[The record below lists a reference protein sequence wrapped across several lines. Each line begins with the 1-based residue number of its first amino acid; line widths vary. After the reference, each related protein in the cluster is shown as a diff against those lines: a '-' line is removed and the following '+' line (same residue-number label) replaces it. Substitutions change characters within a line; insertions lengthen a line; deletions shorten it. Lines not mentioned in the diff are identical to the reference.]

1 MRVSRITET
10 DRRRWASWA
19 LGAVAVV
26 LGVLALAKV
35 VSLPRGTARGR
46 DLVDLATAGDA
57 LDPNGLQRH
66 LADAKAVADALK
78 KKNPF
83 TLTPPRE
90 HPVKQVEGILGNEV
104 LISGKWYQVGQ
115 KIKDA
120 KIVAIRPTEVEI
132 EWDGKGKTFSPIA
145 AASAAPGPSRPGPG
159 TPEKVEA
166 PTGPRPAA
174 PARAVAAEVPAAP
187 AAQDDLA
194 WMGVELPPEVK
205 NKMLERWNGMSD
217 EEKEKAKQKWSE
229 MSEEQKRRAVES
241 FGAGN

>member
-66 LADAKAVADALK
+66 LADAKTVADALK

-90 HPVKQVEGILGNEV
+90 HPVKQVEGILGNEA
-104 LISGKWYQVGQ
+104 LISGKWYKVGQ
-115 KIKDA
+115 KIRDA

-132 EWDGKGKTFSPIA
+132 EWDGKGTTFSPIA
-145 AASAAPGPSRPGPG
+145 ATDAASPPQPGAPRKEGGPAGPTPALQARAGAA
-159 TPEKVEA
+159 EA
-166 PTGPRPAA
+166 PAA
-174 PARAVAAEVPAAP
+174 PV
-187 AAQDDLA
+187 AQDALA
-194 WMGVELPPEVK
+194 WMGVELPPQVK
-205 NKMLERWNGMSD
+205 SKILERWNRMSD
-217 EEKEKAKQKWSE
+217 EEKEERKRKWRE

-241 FGAGN
+241 LGAGN

>member
-1 MRVSRITET
+1 MRMSRTT
-10 DRRRWASWA
+10 KADRRQWALWA
-19 LGAVAVV
+19 LGAVAAV

-66 LADAKAVADALK
+66 LADAKTVADALK

-83 TLTPPRE
+83 IPTPPRE
-90 HPVKQVEGILGNEV
+90 HPVKQVEGILGNEA
-104 LISGKWYQVGQ
+104 LISGKWYKVGQ

-120 KIVAIRPTEVEI
+120 RIVAIRPTEVEI

-166 PTGPRPAA
+166 PAGPRPAA
-174 PARAVAAEVPAAP
+174 QARAVATEVP
-187 AAQDDLA
+187 
-194 WMGVELPPEVK
+194 LPRTSSRGWV
-205 NKMLERWNGMSD
+205 WNCL
-217 EEKEKAKQKWSE
+217 Q
-229 MSEEQKRRAVES
+229 R
-241 FGAGN
+241 